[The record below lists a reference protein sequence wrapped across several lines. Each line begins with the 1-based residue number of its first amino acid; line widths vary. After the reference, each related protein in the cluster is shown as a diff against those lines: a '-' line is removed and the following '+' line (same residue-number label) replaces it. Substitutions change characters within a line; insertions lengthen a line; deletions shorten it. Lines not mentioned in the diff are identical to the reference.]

1 MKRLCARVKRLCRV
15 CSRQTQLLPC
25 HSSVTVAAGDV
36 VSDAQLAHLLAPH
49 SNLTRRCGQRDIVMA
64 ECAAKIRA
72 ANKKT
77 FNQTSREYVRR
88 AWLRIRCGSFAK
100 AGAVPTGRP
109 VAVAELS
116 PEQAVVRWEQEL
128 SSARMP
134 LERADEKMKKLV

>member
-1 MKRLCARVKRLCRV
+1 M